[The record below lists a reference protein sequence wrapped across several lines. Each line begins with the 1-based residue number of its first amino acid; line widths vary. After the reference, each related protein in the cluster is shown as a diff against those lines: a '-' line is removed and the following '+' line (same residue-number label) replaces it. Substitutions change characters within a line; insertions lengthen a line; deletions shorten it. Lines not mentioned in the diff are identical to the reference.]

1 MKQLSIFDL
10 IPDEDN
16 KAADIC
22 ESCRYNENGC
32 CSYDEPLGRYCVE
45 GDAYELKVPETAPQ
59 FPESDFAEIVDYINN
74 KLGLNFQMRDGFK
87 NPSYEAKYKK
97 ARLFLSKGKFSPGVN
112 GGAYYIGVS
121 FETPTAGRSSPVDTI
136 EQAIDFF
143 NSNIEDNFSPFS
155 KHN

>member
-1 MKQLSIFDL
+1 MKQLSIFD
-10 IPDEDN
+10 I
-16 KAADIC
+16 I
-22 ESCRYNENGC
+22 
-32 CSYDEPLGRYCVE
+32 
-45 GDAYELKVPETAPQ
+45 ETEEAPK
-59 FPESDFAEIVDYINN
+59 FPESDFAEIVAYINN

-143 NSNIEDNFSPFS
+143 KSNIEDNFSPFS